1 MSPTPAPAVLVMVGV
16 LALAGC
22 SASGPGPSAAGSGAA
37 VPGAALPSLNVQPS
51 GKTSAEV
58 IAALPKALSGRPR
71 GDGAPREATV
81 AARPATINSY
91 RYQGKEADDF
101 VAVQIATTPEAST
114 LFPAGVARLAQVQT
128 FGGALCGVGAS
139 EGQQLNVCYALL
151 NDGVLTVTEPSDGK
165 LSSLGGFTDRL
176 SRAAP

>member
-1 MSPTPAPAVLVMVGV
+1 MRPLR
-16 LALAGC
+16 ALAALILLGLAVAGC
-22 SASGPGPSAAGSGAA
+22 TATGAGPSAGLPSGS
-37 VPGAALPSLNVQPS
+37 PGAAALPALDVQPS
-51 GKTSAEV
+51 GKTAAEV

-71 GDGAPREATV
+71 GDGVPREATV

-91 RYQGKEADDF
+91 RYQGKDADDY
-101 VAVQIATTPEAST
+101 VAIQIATTPEAGT

-128 FGGALCGVGAS
+128 FGGALCGVGGSDGAR
-139 EGQQLNVCYALL
+139 LNVCYALL
-151 NDGVLTVTEPSDGK
+151 NDGVLTVTEPPDGK